1 MPKIK
6 EGAAEPAPPEKK
18 TKRTRGPNTRLTR
31 EDWIAAAMDAL
42 IKKSIDGV
50 HVEVL
55 AEQLGITKGSFY
67 SHFSSRKELL
77 DAVLASW
84 ESTTTA
90 NVIARLDSGVQD
102 AALRLRALY
111 RLSHLKTPDTPG
123 GPLELAIRAWSR
135 RDQAVRKVL
144 QAVDKARINYIATL
158 FEQIGY
164 EPFEARARAVLY
176 YGYVAGRNILV
187 QSGEAE
193 SSLVYTAVEELVL
206 GARQQGGGDAGK
218 KVAPAPARAAARKRT
233 TKSA

>member
-1 MPKIK
+1 MPKIP
-6 EGAAEPAPPEKK
+6 EAAAEPVPESKK
-18 TKRTRGPNTRLTR
+18 KRARGPNTRLTR

-67 SHFSSRKELL
+67 SHFSSRQQLL

-90 NVIARLDSGVQD
+90 NVIARLDSGVKD

-144 QAVDKARINYIATL
+144 QAVDKARVHYIATL

-193 SSLVYTAVEELVL
+193 SPLVYTAVEELVL
-206 GARQQGGGDAGK
+206 GAMLQGSAEAGK
-218 KVAPAPARAAARKRT
+218 KAAPARAPARKRT
-233 TKSA
+233 AKSA